1 MATYKMTL
9 DFKGKDSVPFHQEY
23 EIPQEV
29 YNLLQKIQNGKKD
42 SDLMFSV
49 SSGDVG
55 NFMKKACDVASP
67 KLFRT
72 AYGCRLLIEELQAQ
86 KADGRLAKAKTP
98 AQKLALYD
106 DACLVVTKKLNH
118 QRNIAK
124 NFDTQMGKLD
134 ENIQK
139 AEARE
144 KEVLKKATEQLK
156 KLQKKIKAAK
166 AALSGEKL
174 ETTLLSYKEQKNKIE
189 TRVQKAQERIDNL
202 KIKKDFKGRTANY
215 SISTARTNYS
225 SPKIAFSWCKDNNVP
240 IEKIYSK
247 SLLAKFEWAL
257 NTPANYWRNFP
268 NVKE

>member
-9 DFKGKDSVPFHQEY
+9 DFKGKDSVPFTHEY

-29 YNLLQKIQNGKKD
+29 YDLLQKIQKGKKE
-42 SDLMFSV
+42 SDKMFSV
-49 SSGDVG
+49 SAGDVG
-55 NFMKKACDVASP
+55 NFMKKACSSASP

-98 AQKLALYD
+98 AQKLSLYD

-118 QRNIAK
+118 QRNISK

-139 AEARE
+139 AVARE
-144 KEVLKKATEQLK
+144 EEVQKKATEQLK

-166 AALSGEKL
+166 AALTGEKL
-174 ETTLLSYKEQKNKIE
+174 EATLLAYKEQKSKIE
-189 TRVQKAQERIDNL
+189 GRVTKAQERIDNL
-202 KIKKDFKGRTANY
+202 KIKKDFKGKTANY

-225 SPKIAFSWCKDNNVP
+225 SPKIAFSWCKDNEVP

-247 SLLAKFEWAL
+247 SLLAKFDWAKD
-257 NTPANYWRNFP
+257 TPASYWRNFP
-268 NVKE
+268 NVK